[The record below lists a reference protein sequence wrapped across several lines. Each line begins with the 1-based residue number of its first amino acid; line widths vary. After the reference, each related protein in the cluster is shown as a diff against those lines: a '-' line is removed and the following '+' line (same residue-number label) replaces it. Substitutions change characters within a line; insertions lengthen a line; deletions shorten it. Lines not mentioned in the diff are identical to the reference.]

1 MLPRR
6 TPFPGA
12 MPPANPS
19 RGFVVAPLRRT
30 LLAAVAMSFA
40 AHAQER
46 VLTRPLR
53 MIIPVGVAGVTD
65 VVGRILAEGMQ
76 GAIGQPIVPEN
87 VVGAGST
94 VGAAAFHRATN
105 DGGTIFIGTNNHPVM
120 RAVYP
125 NFPHDPVT
133 DFVPIA
139 LVGRQPFVLAVHP
152 DVPAND
158 LPSLVAWLRM
168 QGDAANF
175 GSANPGA
182 TNHLAGEL
190 FKQLSGTDFTI
201 VPYRTAAASVQDLL
215 AGRMNFSIDSPTLMM
230 PLIRDGKLRAIA
242 VTSAEASALVPGVPP
257 ISSVLPGYDLTAWQ
271 VLFTRP
277 GGPEAAQRAISAA
290 CFAALA
296 DPAVRARLL
305 TANVETWPDPSGA
318 AAARHIAAEVARWA
332 PIVARITPG

>member
-1 MLPRR
+1 MLQRR
-6 TPFPGA
+6 HF
-12 MPPANPS
+12 
-19 RGFVVAPLRRT
+19 
-30 LLAAVAMSFA
+30 LAAGTVLPFS
-40 AHAQER
+40 AQAQF
-46 VLTRPLR
+46 TRPLR

-76 GAIGQPIVPEN
+76 GQIGQPIIPEN

-94 VGAAAFHRATN
+94 VGAAAFHRAAN
-105 DGGTIFIGTNNHPVM
+105 DGNTLFIGTNNHPVM

-139 LVGRQPFVLAVHP
+139 GIGRQPFVLAVHP
-152 DVPAND
+152 GVPAND
-158 LPSLVAWLRM
+158 LPSLLAWLRA
-168 QGDAANF
+168 QGDRANY

-190 FKQLSGTDFTI
+190 FKQLSSTQFTI
-201 VPYRTAAASVQDLL
+201 VPYRTAAAAVQDLL

-230 PLIRDGKLRAIA
+230 PLIRDGRLKPIA
-242 VTSAEASALVPGVPP
+242 VTSAEASALAPGLPP
-257 ISSVLPGYDLTAWQ
+257 IASALPGYDLTAWQ

-277 GGPEAAQRAISAA
+277 GGPEEARRAVSAA
-290 CFAALA
+290 ALAAVA
-296 DPAVRARLL
+296 DPAVKARLL
-305 TANVETWPDPSGA
+305 AANVETWADPSA
-318 AAARHIAAEVARWA
+318 EAAARHVAAEVARWA